1 MRLVPR
7 SLFSRLVLVLMAGLL
22 VAQGLS
28 LALHAH
34 ERGRLLAQ
42 ASGAQSALRIAD
54 IVKVLDPLTADA
66 RRRMVSI
73 LSAPPLT
80 IVLGG
85 TSRSAAAD
93 GGEYGARAVF
103 FERMLA
109 RYLGAAH
116 PVSVS
121 VADAPP
127 WKAAKMH
134 SFGGPGMHGAWME
147 GAGERGSSGHML
159 SFVAR
164 VRLSD
169 GTSVV
174 FDSRQPQE
182 TLTWPYRLIGSLA
195 ILLAA
200 VIALSLIAVRWATRP
215 LKTLAEAA
223 DELGRD
229 IHRPPLPETGPTE
242 VRRAARAFNAMQA
255 KLAGLLRE
263 RTDMLAAMSH
273 DLKTPITRLRLRAE
287 LLDDPELKARFGADF
302 EELEVMVSRTLDF
315 VRGLGSDEPAQPV
328 DMNALLHSAQADMQ
342 ETGKDVALEGAALAP
357 YVGRA
362 LALKRCITNLVDNA
376 VRYGGSARISV
387 EDDERALRI
396 RISDAGPGI
405 PAADLERVFEPFVR
419 LDRSRNRET
428 GGTGLGLSIARSI
441 VNAHGGTLTLANRGE
456 GGLEA
461 TLTLPR
467 TRHRT
472 APKLAR
478 T

>member
-42 ASGAQSALRIAD
+42 ASGAQSAQRIAD
-54 IVKVLDPLTADA
+54 IVKVLDPLTADE
-66 RRRMVSI
+66 RRRMVAI

-80 IVLGG
+80 IALGA
-85 TSRSAAAD
+85 RPRAAAPD
-93 GGEYGARAVF
+93 DGEYGARGVF

-109 RYLGAAH
+109 RYLGPAH

-121 VADAPP
+121 VAEALP

-134 SFGGPGMHGAWME
+134 AYGGPGMHGAWMD
-147 GAGERGSSGHML
+147 AERGNSGHML
-159 SFVAR
+159 SFVAE
-164 VRLSD
+164 VALSD

-215 LKTLAEAA
+215 LKTLADAA

-229 IHRPPLPETGPTE
+229 IHRPPLPETGPVE
-242 VRRAARAFNAMQA
+242 VERAARAFNAMQA

-287 LLDDPELKARFGADF
+287 LLDDPDLKARFGADF
-302 EELEVMVSRTLDF
+302 EELETMVSRTLDF
-315 VRGLGSDEPAQPV
+315 VRGLGSDETPQPV
-328 DMNALLHSAQADMQ
+328 DMNALLQSVQADMQ
-342 ETGKDVALEGAALAP
+342 ETGNDVALEGTALAP

-376 VRYGGSARISV
+376 VRYGGSARIRV
-387 EDDERALRI
+387 EDDAGALRI
-396 RISDAGPGI
+396 RISDDGPGI
-405 PAADLERVFEPFVR
+405 PAADLERVFDPFVR

-441 VNAHGGTLTLANRGE
+441 VNAHGGTLTLANRRE

-467 TRHRT
+467 TRHRA
-472 APKLAR
+472 AP
-478 T
+478 

>member
-1 MRLVPR
+1 MRFVPR
-7 SLFSRLVLVLMAGLL
+7 SLFTRLVLVLMAGLL

-28 LALHAH
+28 LAIHTH

-42 ASGAQSALRIAD
+42 ASGVQSAQRIAD
-54 IVKVLDPLTADA
+54 IVKVLDPLTPEE
-66 RRRMVSI
+66 RRKMVSI

-80 IVLGG
+80 ISL
-85 TSRSAAAD
+85 AAAPATVPLTD
-93 GGEYGARAVF
+93 ADSRARGAF

-109 RYLGAAH
+109 RHVGSAH

-121 VADAPP
+121 VTEALP
-127 WKAAKMH
+127 WKGAGKMRA
-134 SFGGPGMHGAWME
+134 FEGTGMRGAGMGGAGGP
-147 GAGERGSSGHML
+147 HMPGQAA
-159 SFVAR
+159 FAFIAR
-164 VRLSD
+164 VGLSD
-169 GTSVV
+169 GTTVV
-174 FDSRQPQE
+174 FDSRQPE
-182 TLTWPYRLIGSLA
+182 ATLTWPYRLIGSLA

-200 VIALSLIAVRWATRP
+200 VIALSLLAVRWATRP
-215 LKTLAEAA
+215 LKTLADAA

-242 VRRAARAFNAMQA
+242 VERAARAFNAMQA
-255 KLAGLLRE
+255 KLASLLRE
-263 RTDMLAAMSH
+263 RTDMLAAISH

-287 LLDDPELKARFGADF
+287 LLDDPDLKARFGADF

-315 VRGLGSDEPAQPV
+315 VRGLGSDEPPQPV
-328 DMNALLHSAQADMQ
+328 DMNALLQSVQADMQ
-342 ETGKDVALEGAALAP
+342 ETGNDVALEGAALAP

-376 VRYGGSARISV
+376 VRYGGSARIAV
-387 EDDERALRI
+387 EDDQGTLRI
-396 RISDAGPGI
+396 RIADGGPGI
-405 PAADLERVFEPFVR
+405 PAADLERVFDPFVR

-441 VNAHGGTLTLANRGE
+441 VNAHGGTLTLANRHA

-472 APKLAR
+472 AQ
-478 T
+478 